1 MTDPVAAPD
10 LGGVLTALDTLGSA
24 PRSNWAGRPSVGN
37 DFRERFDEDFAL
49 LAHLGVRSVR
59 LGLDWARLQPV
70 PGSVDDDWREWYGSV
85 LLAAERHGVD
95 VWAALHE
102 HTVPAWFDDEG
113 SFADDKAAGLA
124 WPRWV
129 ETAADLFGDGVAGW
143 FPMVDPTGVAARWA
157 ADTRKH
163 EAALLN
169 VAVAWRDAWRILRGG
184 PPVATALG
192 VRMTRPADQTVPA
205 LEASRFEDHVR
216 WKLWLRGLRDGVVRL
231 PNGNERVVSDLGGAL
246 DLLGVVTSLDVPE
259 GVITDD
265 TRRRWEERLGTV
277 LRRAAEE
284 GPDRPLSIA
293 GLSVRWG
300 NAEECRLFVE
310 STVRAVRDSGHD
322 GVPLRS
328 VFIDPAIGPA
338 IPPGVSPDSGPRA
351 SHVASLVDRDRN
363 TTADTAAWSALV
375 PPAPSPDRP
384 HA

>member
-1 MTDPVAAPD
+1 VTDPVTAPR

-24 PRSNWAGRPSVGN
+24 PRSNWAGPPSVGN
-37 DFRERFDEDFAL
+37 DFHSRFDEDLAL
-49 LAHLGVRSVR
+49 LAHLGIRSVR
-59 LGLDWARLQPV
+59 LGIDWARLQPV
-70 PGSVDDDWREWYGSV
+70 PGGVDDDWREWYGSV

-113 SFADDKAAGLA
+113 SFADGKASGLA

-129 ETAADLFGDGVAGW
+129 ETAAELFGDHVAGW
-143 FPMVDPTGVAARWA
+143 FPMVDPTGVAARWTV
-157 ADTRKH
+157 DSRKQ
-163 EAALLN
+163 ESALINL
-169 VAVAWRDAWRILRGG
+169 AVAWRDAWRILRGG

-192 VRMTRPADQTVPA
+192 VRMIRPADQTVPA

-231 PNGNERVVSDLGGAL
+231 PNGNERVIADLGGAI
-246 DLLGVVTSLDVPE
+246 DVLGLVTSLDVPE

-284 GPDRPLSIA
+284 GPDRPLALA

-300 NAEECRLFVE
+300 NDEECRLFVE
-310 STVRAVRDSGHD
+310 STVQALRDSSRD
-322 GVPLRS
+322 GIPLQS

-338 IPPGVSPDSGPRA
+338 AHPSGGPDHGPRA
-351 SHVASLVDRDRN
+351 PHVASLVDRDRN
-363 TTADTAAWSALV
+363 ATGNSAAWSVLT
-375 PPAPSPDRP
+375 PPASTPD
-384 HA
+384 HSHD